1 MGKYF
6 TETQRYQLEIMLQD
20 KIPVKQIAERLGKCI
35 STIYNEIKRGT
46 VELLSSEL
54 VPYKVYKADYAQRDF
69 LERQTAKGSDFKI
82 GNDFELV
89 NFIED
94 KIKNEKWSPE
104 TVIGFIRTNPDVN
117 FKTDICFKTLYNYI
131 HSGLFINV
139 RESDLKHYRK
149 KRQKQEKEIALHNLR
164 GKSITERPA
173 DIKDREEFGHWEMD
187 TVIGQRDK
195 KSCLLVLSE
204 RKTRTEIIRKI
215 KSKSQDAVKAALDQI
230 EKNLGSDQFRER
242 FKTITTDNGVEF
254 LNAEKIETSI
264 DGGKRTISYYCHPY
278 SSWERGTNEN
288 INKMIRRWIPKGAD
302 ITLYTDQQIEYIE
315 HWINVFPRKIF
326 NFKSS
331 RDMLR
336 TELQLQQ

>member
-1 MGKYF
+1 MGKYL
-6 TETQRYQLEIMLQD
+6 TEAQRYQLEVMLQD
-20 KIPVKQIAERLGKCI
+20 KIPVKQIAERLGKCV

-54 VPYKVYKADYAQRDF
+54 IPYKVYKADYAQRDF
-69 LERQTAKGSDFKI
+69 LEKQTAKGADFKI

-104 TVIGFIRTNPDVN
+104 AVIGFIRTNPDIN
-117 FKTDICFKTLYNYI
+117 FKTEICFKTLYNYI
-131 HSGLFINV
+131 HSGLFMNV
-139 RESDLKHYRK
+139 RESDLKHYHK
-149 KRQKQEKEIALHNLR
+149 KKQKQGKEIALHNLR

-173 DIKDREEFGHWEMD
+173 EIKDREEFGHWEMD

-215 KSKSQDAVKAALDQI
+215 KSKSQEAVKAALDQI
-230 EKNLGSDQFRER
+230 EKELGPDQFRER

-302 ITLYTDQQIEYIE
+302 ITLYTDQQIAYIE
-315 HWINVFPRKIF
+315 HWINAFPRKIF
-326 NFKSS
+326 GFLSS

-336 TELQLQQ
+336 AELQQ